1 MRTILTS
8 IRTAIA
14 QFLASDLCTRKRYV
28 LPFLLVVGTV
38 SILVDSGTGPYVN
51 FTAGHFLVVAVAA
64 YCLGVAWGSVIAT
77 VMLLAQLGVY
87 VAVWPQP
94 FPPVFVVTTLLNRG
108 IIYLFAILMLA
119 AIKDA
124 HRMREENT
132 RLRTLRQTMV
142 TVNDIVLNRLQLLS
156 ALIDLC
162 EEGRELSPANFAAG
176 RRVLK
181 EVTQKLR
188 RLGSQD
194 STTSYRAAGD
204 IEAIVLDDAPVG
216 DADAER

>member
-1 MRTILTS
+1 MRSVLIS
-8 IRTAIA
+8 FRRAFA
-14 QFLASDLCTRKRYV
+14 QFLASDLCTQKRYV

-64 YCLGVAWGSVIAT
+64 YCLGVAWGTVIAGA
-77 VMLLAQLGVY
+77 MLLAQLGVY
-87 VAVWPQP
+87 SAVWPQP
-94 FPPVFVVTTLLNRG
+94 FPPLFVATTLVNRG
-108 IIYLFAILMLA
+108 IIYLFAILMLT

-124 HRMREENT
+124 HHLREENL

-162 EEGRELSPANFAAG
+162 EEGRPLTEANFVAG
-176 RRVLK
+176 RRVLT

-188 RLGSQD
+188 RLGSQG
-194 STTSYRAAGD
+194 TTASYRAAGD
-204 IEAIVLDDAPVG
+204 IEAIVLDDAPAN
-216 DADAER
+216 DAGAAR